1 MFIIIQQ
8 WPQTIKHTE
17 VANYVIKRLR
27 SAITRSQR
35 QVARKAIARFM
46 SSTLHNDILRG
57 FRLGFNCLWIVL
69 RVCSVWK
76 TFAIVWNASLFLIFI
91 GTPFFTIIGAILCLI
106 FIESLF
112 VWYQWVFHV
121 SMIFLNNVSLL

>member
-57 FRLGFNCLWIVL
+57 FRLEFNCLWIVL
-69 RVCSVWK
+69 DVCSVWK
-76 TFAIVWNASLFLIFI
+76 TFAIVFAFYRNTIFFLLLELIF
-91 GTPFFTIIGAILCLI
+91 CLI
-106 FIESLF
+106 FIETLF
-112 VWYQWVFHV
+112 VWFQWVSHLSV
-121 SMIFLNNVSLL
+121 IFLNNVSLL

>member
-46 SSTLHNDILRG
+46 SSTLDNDILRG
-57 FRLGFNCLWIVL
+57 FRLEFNCLWIVL
-69 RVCSVWK
+69 GVCSVWK
-76 TFAIVWNASLFLIFI
+76 TFAIVWNASFFMLFI
-91 GTPFFTIIGAILCLI
+91 GTPFFLLEQFCVWF
-106 FIESLF
+106 FIEILF
-112 VWYQWVFHV
+112 VWFQWVSHV
-121 SMIFLNNVSLL
+121 LVTFLNNVSLL